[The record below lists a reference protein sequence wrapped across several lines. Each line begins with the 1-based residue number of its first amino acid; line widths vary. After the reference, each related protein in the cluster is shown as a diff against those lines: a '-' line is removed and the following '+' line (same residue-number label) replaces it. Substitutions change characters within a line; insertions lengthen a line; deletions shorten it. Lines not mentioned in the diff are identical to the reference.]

1 VNDSSRTPEEREQA
15 RLERER
21 ARRTRAGLADD
32 TSVERLPRHE
42 PATAPAHVA
51 PPPPAPPTRP
61 PDRRP
66 NMSPGGAGYRTR
78 RLALAAALVIVLL
91 VVWFFFALFQPFKG
105 DGEGSVPVNVPRG
118 ATVGEIGDLLAD
130 KDVVSSSFMFGVR
143 ARLSGRASEF
153 QSGRFVFPRNTNYAN
168 AIDTLANEP
177 NAKIVRLTV
186 PEGRSRYEIAEQA
199 ANAGVNGD
207 YMAASR
213 DAAGFDPRH
222 YGTPRDADS
231 LEGFLFPA
239 TYELPAGADATQL
252 VKQQLRAFKNNVA
265 GVSFARARAKNLTV
279 YDVLTIAS
287 LIEREVQSPAER
299 RLVAAVIYNRLKQ
312 GIPLGIDATTR
323 FETRNWS
330 EPLTNAQLRSDS
342 PYNTRTRRGLPPT
355 PIGNPGLAAIEAAA
369 RPARVSYLYYVANP
383 CKPGTHSFSSTYAE
397 FQRDV
402 QRYNDARARAGG
414 KAPSGC

>member
-1 VNDSSRTPEEREQA
+1 M
-15 RLERER
+15 
-21 ARRTRAGLADD
+21 LA
-32 TSVERLPRHE
+32 V
-42 PATAPAHVA
+42 TA
-51 PPPPAPPTRP
+51 
-61 PDRRP
+61 
-66 NMSPGGAGYRTR
+66 
-78 RLALAAALVIVLL
+78 LIVLL
-91 VVWFFFALFQPFKG
+91 VVWLFFALFQPFKG

-118 ATVGEIGDLLAD
+118 ASVGEIGDLLAD
-130 KDVVSSSFMFGVR
+130 KDVVSNSFMFGLR
-143 ARLSGRASEF
+143 ARLSGRAADF
-153 QSGRFVFPRNTNYAN
+153 QAGRFVFPRDTSYAK

-186 PEGRSRYEIAEQA
+186 PEGRSRYEIASQA
-199 ANAGVNGD
+199 TSAGVDGD

-213 DAAGFDPRH
+213 SATGFDPGH
-222 YGTPRDADS
+222 YGAPRDVES

-239 TYELPAGADATQL
+239 TYELSAGADASQL
-252 VKQQLRAFKNNVA
+252 VKQQLHAFEANVDD
-265 GVSFARARAKNLTV
+265 VSFGYARSKNLTV
-279 YDVLTIAS
+279 YNVLTIAS

-355 PIGNPGLAAIEAAA
+355 PIGNPGLAAIRAAA

-383 CKPGTHSFSSTYAE
+383 CKPGTHSFSSTDAE

-402 QRYNDARARAGG
+402 QRYNEAREQAGG